1 MHISEGFLPI
11 GHTLAWT
18 AISTPFVVHG
28 GRRLV
33 RQMEQQP
40 EAKLLLG
47 AAGAVTFLFSAL
59 KLPSVGGSSSH
70 PTGTALGTVL
80 LGRSAMPVI
89 VGIVLLF
96 QALLLAHGGLTTLG
110 ANLFAMGIAGPWIAS
125 GAFHL
130 QRRVGIPVGLAAGGA
145 AIAANLG
152 TYAVTATQLALA
164 FPQSTTGIAGSV
176 VTFLGIF
183 AWTQVPLAILEA
195 IVTTILIRHLLARL
209 GGRSTLF
216 LGTSVASD

>member
-1 MHISEGFLPI
+1 M
-11 GHTLAWT
+11 
-18 AISTPFVVHG
+18 
-28 GRRLV
+28 
-33 RQMEQQP
+33 
-40 EAKLLLG
+40 LG
-47 AAGAVTFLFSAL
+47 VGQTESSDALTAAGQ
-59 KLPSVGGSSSH
+59 SVG
-70 PTGTALGTVL
+70 
-80 LGRSAMPVI
+80 
-89 VGIVLLF
+89 
-96 QALLLAHGGLTTLG
+96 LTLS
-110 ANLFAMGIAGPWIAS
+110 P
-125 GAFHL
+125 
-130 QRRVGIPVGLAAGGA
+130 GA

-183 AWTQVPLAILEA
+183 AWTQVPLAMLEG